1 MALIWLRVMAK
12 SIKDV
17 EQKHLFC
24 AIPRNKAWVKT
35 GTYTRIPRN
44 GFGIAWEWLWNG
56 FALIKGHRLKH
67 SKTSKRTIFVPF
79 SEAKLWQR
87 QDSFARI
94 ARNGCGM
101 ALGNGCAMVGECLL
115 GILYFTPICSY
126 NLWRLRIEVIVCS
139 VQQFV
144 TRIAL
149 SREVSNI
156 KDIWYMS
163 FGCA

>member
-35 GTYTRIPRN
+35 GTFTRIPRN

-56 FALIKGHRLKH
+56 FALIKGRGLNH
-67 SKTSKRTIFVPF
+67 SKTSKKTIFVPF

-101 ALGNGCAMVGECLL
+101 ALGNGCDGWRMSFGDFVFHPNLFLQPLEVAHWSDSML
-115 GILYFTPICSY
+115 CST
-126 NLWRLRIEVIVCS
+126 VCHKNR
-139 VQQFV
+139 FV
-144 TRIAL
+144 TRSI
-149 SREVSNI
+149 
-156 KDIWYMS
+156 
-163 FGCA
+163 